1 MAKLKGKVLTQFP
14 SQAVSDKEKQTET
27 YGLAVGRAIEQEWF
41 NKDNNGIGKFYNS
54 RQEAHRLR
62 LYSRGEQSIRKYK
75 DEFAING
82 DLSYLNLD
90 WKPVPIIPKFIDIVV
105 NGMQDRLFSIK
116 AVGQDNISTGKR
128 TKFVNDV
135 QQDLNA
141 AGLLL
146 NIEQTLGVTAR
157 NFDVNKL
164 PANTEEL
171 ELYMQLNYKQG
182 IEMAEEE
189 AIDNIFKA
197 NKYEETKKRID
208 YDLATLGM
216 GAVKHGFNNTDGIVV
231 EYVDPANL
239 VWSYTEDPNFQD
251 CYYFGEVKT
260 IKVNELKKQFPALTN
275 EDIEELVNRG
285 SNWNDYNDPTYN
297 YYNNSELAAKNTLT
311 VLYFNWKT
319 WEHDVYKIKEVP
331 TGGKKAIAKDDT
343 FDPPKDKR
351 TRFEKVKQ
359 TREVIYEGCLVLG
372 TDTILK
378 WQKASN
384 MVRPSA
390 NINKVMLNYVVSAPR
405 LYKGNITS
413 LVSKMTAYADLIQL
427 THLKLQQ
434 SIQRMTPSGVY
445 VDADGLAEIDLGNG
459 TNYNP
464 QEALNMYF
472 QTGSIIG
479 RSLTTEGERNNGNIP
494 IQELPG
500 GGGQQIQVLIGAY
513 NQYIQ
518 MMRDVTGLNEARDAA
533 DPDQYSLVGVQK
545 LAAANSNVATRHIL
559 QASMFIT
566 TCLAEAI
573 SLRFK
578 DVLEYHPTKEMFID
592 SLGQF
597 SVGSLEE
604 LKELNLH
611 DFGIFLELEPDE
623 NEKQLLE
630 NNIQVALS
638 KDSIHLEDAIDIRE
652 IKNTKL
658 ANQLLKFRRIAKQK
672 ADMAKA
678 QAASAAQ
685 AQAQGEQAQKLEEVK
700 VQAEQLKTDSKIQLS
715 TSENEM
721 EIRKMEIET
730 RAKKELM
737 QYEFNLNVQLKELE
751 LRSQMELAERSNK
764 SMLQRELIRED
775 TKLKTSNQRVEDT
788 KIKAGGKL
796 SGAPNTDNPVKDFES
811 KGNDT
816 LGGFDMGRFE
826 AS

>member
-14 SQAVSDKEKQTET
+14 SQAVSDAEKQTEK
-27 YGLAVGRAIEQEWF
+27 YGLSVGRAIEQEWF

-62 LYSRGEQSIRKYK
+62 LYARGEQSIRKYK

-90 WKPVPIIPKFIDIVV
+90 WKPVPIIPKFVDLVV

-135 QQDLNA
+135 QQDLNTA
-141 AGLLL
+141 SLLL
-146 NIEQTLGVTAR
+146 DIETKLGVSAR
-157 NFDVNKL
+157 NFAVNDL

-189 AIDNIFKA
+189 ALDNIFKA
-197 NKYEETKKRID
+197 NKYEEIKKRVD
-208 YDLATLGM
+208 YDLTVLGIGAT
-216 GAVKHGFNNTDGIVV
+216 KHSFNNTDGVV
-231 EYVDPANL
+231 VDYVDPANL
-239 VWSYTEDPNFQD
+239 VYSYTDDPNFQD
-251 CYYFGEVKT
+251 CYYFGEVKC
-260 IKVNELKKQFPALTN
+260 IKVNELKKEFPGLPN
-275 EDIEELVNRG
+275 EEIEELVNKSSR
-285 SNWNDYNDPTYN
+285 WNDYNDPNHNFYN
-297 YYNNSELAAKNTLT
+297 QSELAAKNTLN

-331 TGGKKAIAKDDT
+331 TGGKKAISKDDS
-343 FDPPKDKR
+343 FNPPKDKR

-359 TREVIYEGCLVLG
+359 TREVVYEGVLILG
-372 TDTILK
+372 TDYILK
-378 WQKASN
+378 WQKATN
-384 MVRPSA
+384 MIRPTN
-390 NINKVMLNYVVSAPR
+390 NINKVMMNYVVSAPR
-405 LYKGNITS
+405 MYKGNITS

-434 SIQRMTPSGVY
+434 AIQRMTPSGVY

-479 RSLTTEGERNNGNIP
+479 RSLTMEGERNNGAIP

-500 GGGQQIQVLIGAY
+500 GGGNQIQVLIGAY

-518 MMRDVTGLNEARDAA
+518 MIRDVTGLNEARDAA

-604 LKELNLH
+604 LTNLNLH

-623 NEKQLLE
+623 NEKQILE

-638 KDSIHLEDAIDIRE
+638 KDSIHLEDAIDVRE
-652 IKNTKL
+652 VKNLKL
-658 ANQLLKFRRIAKQK
+658 ANQLLKFRRAAKQ
-672 ADMAKA
+672 ASDQAQA
-678 QAASAAQ
+678 QAASRAQ
-685 AQAQGEQAQKLEEVK
+685 AEAQGQAQIQIEEAKAQSEQI
-700 VQAEQLKTDSKIQLS
+700 KTESKIQLS
-715 TSENEM
+715 TAENEM
-721 EIRKMEIET
+721 DIRKMEIET

-751 LRSQMELAERSNK
+751 LKSQMELADRSNK

-775 TKLKTSNQRVEDT
+775 VKLKTS
-788 KIKAGGKL
+788 GKL
-796 SGAPNTDNPVKDFES
+796 SGAPNTDEPVKDFES